1 MYFQLRP
8 LQIMIKSQL
17 QNENN
22 FKNYWQKGNGKEL
35 LDWANIHPEV
45 STFHHYLPLYH
56 QIDLL
61 ADETVKDTYLKLPYK
76 EASALISQYSKNPIS
91 TTDEAP
97 ESVRNLFLQMQEIPD
112 WYDENLANIGAKFC
126 MRTGANGLMI
136 LRDFTLMG
144 GYDFA
149 YLNKPLI
156 FTGALKKGAVKRLK
170 DTLEFWVHVTRENA
184 LKTNSEAYQLIART
198 RLMHSYARLKI
209 KEKTPNW
216 DYENWGEPINHWDMI
231 ATYTGFSLV
240 FMQGLSKLGIQ
251 ISDQEEKGLYHLW
264 KYNGYLLGIHEKYL
278 PENREQAIDQ
288 FYWWTKIQEKGDA
301 DSALLAKALLQ
312 ENLDNTIYK
321 NTFQRKILLKLHQ
334 SMNWFLLDKEV
345 NERLQIPKPS
355 IVFSIFPRFVVKA
368 NLFTQK
374 IYDLDQPKK
383 YQKLVNMGD
392 EQQMKVLAD
401 YIKHTPQDFHY

>member
-1 MYFQLRP
+1 
-8 LQIMIKSQL
+8 
-17 QNENN
+17 
-22 FKNYWQKGNGKEL
+22 
-35 LDWANIHPEV
+35 
-45 STFHHYLPLYH
+45 
-56 QIDLL
+56 
-61 ADETVKDTYLKLPYK
+61 
-76 EASALISQYSKNPIS
+76 
-91 TTDEAP
+91 
-97 ESVRNLFLQMQEIPD
+97 
-112 WYDENLANIGAKFC
+112 
-126 MRTGANGLMI
+126 
-136 LRDFTLMG
+136 
-144 GYDFA
+144 
-149 YLNKPLI
+149 
-156 FTGALKKGAVKRLK
+156 
-170 DTLEFWVHVTRENA
+170 
-184 LKTNSEAYQLIART
+184 
-198 RLMHSYARLKI
+198 
-209 KEKTPNW
+209 
-216 DYENWGEPINHWDMI
+216 MI

-264 KYNGYLLGIHEKYL
+264 KYIGYLLGIPEKHL